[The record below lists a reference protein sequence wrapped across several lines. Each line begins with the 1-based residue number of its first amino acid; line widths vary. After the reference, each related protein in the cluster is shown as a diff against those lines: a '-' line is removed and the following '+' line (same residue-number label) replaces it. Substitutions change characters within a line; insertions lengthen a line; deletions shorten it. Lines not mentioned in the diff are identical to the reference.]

1 MKIIENKEKYWD
13 KESKT
18 YFYPI
23 GHIFHVDG
31 EKVIVEEGFC
41 EDCIFSTDIDNCHMH
56 QCCFEIND
64 KIKFV
69 AFKRLKQ

>member
-1 MKIIENKEKYWD
+1 MRIIENKEKYWD
-13 KESKT
+13 KESNL
-18 YFYPI
+18 YLYPI

-31 EKVIVEEGFC
+31 EKIIVEEGLC
-41 EDCIFSTDIDNCHMH
+41 EDCVFSANIDSCCMH

-69 AFKRLKQ
+69 AFKRLQ